1 MLRKKHSTYVKW
13 LVLSCCV
20 GSFSFATTSVDAAGL
35 AGSYVGIGTHL
46 MRAQS
51 LQQDLKLL
59 SNQISYL
66 ITAM

>member
-35 AGSYVGIGTHL
+35 AGSYVGIGTAPDASTIASAGSEATW
-46 MRAQS
+46 R
-51 LQQDLKLL
+51 
-59 SNQISYL
+59 
-66 ITAM
+66 